1 MLLAEEQQ
9 YIEEMEAKEETTL
22 ERQAKMRERAKFL
35 KEKREQERLKLVQEK
50 LDQRWRYV
58 AALDCYVPVKSKLQ
72 HPPPPPG
79 HLNFWKNFVQIPPS
93 RGHSRWS
100 NAPTPGKL
108 FGSFYYAPEAV
119 YVNMV

>member
-9 YIEEMEAKEETTL
+9 YIDEMEAKEETTL

-58 AALDCYVPVKSKLQ
+58 AALDC
-72 HPPPPPG
+72 
-79 HLNFWKNFVQIPPS
+79 
-93 RGHSRWS
+93 
-100 NAPTPGKL
+100 
-108 FGSFYYAPEAV
+108 
-119 YVNMV
+119 

>member
-72 HPPPPPG
+72 QPPPPRAFEF
-79 HLNFWKNFVQIPPS
+79 LEKFC
-93 RGHSRWS
+93 S
-100 NAPTPGKL
+100 NSPLPRPFQVIKCPHPRET
-108 FGSFYYAPEAV
+108 FR
-119 YVNMV
+119 

>member
-50 LDQRWRYV
+50 LDQRWRL
-58 AALDCYVPVKSKLQ
+58 AASELFIGSPYFLFVSSVKFNFHKLRNGYLTTDIYLNNLSIQ
-72 HPPPPPG
+72 NST
-79 HLNFWKNFVQIPPS
+79 HLPS
-93 RGHSRWS
+93 
-100 NAPTPGKL
+100 
-108 FGSFYYAPEAV
+108 
-119 YVNMV
+119 

>member
-58 AALDCYVPVKSKLQ
+58 AALDR
-72 HPPPPPG
+72 
-79 HLNFWKNFVQIPPS
+79 LNDEIN
-93 RGHSRWS
+93 
-100 NAPTPGKL
+100 
-108 FGSFYYAPEAV
+108 GSIGYTV
-119 YVNMV
+119 YCICDAIN